1 LTEVIEEM
9 KNYAAVKAEILQWLS
24 ETLQVP
30 AEQIDLTKALPEIGL
45 DSLDAVHM
53 IATIESLIGRELPED
68 VIQRVRCLNDIFEMM
83 REKLA
88 AA

>member
-1 LTEVIEEM
+1 MTGFE
-9 KNYAAVKAEILQWLS
+9 AAKAEILEWAA

-30 AEQIDLTKALPEIGL
+30 IEQVDLSKPLAEIGL

-53 IATIESLIGRELPED
+53 VATIESIIRQDLPED
-68 VIQRVRCLNDIFEMM
+68 VIKRVSCLNDIFEMM
-83 REKLA
+83 RERMA

>member
-1 LTEVIEEM
+1 MDRYE
-9 KNYAAVKAEILQWLS
+9 AARSEIMLWLS
-24 ETLQVP
+24 ETIRLP
-30 AEQIDLTKALPEIGL
+30 ADQIDLTRPLNEIGL

-53 IATIESLIGRELPED
+53 VATIESIIRRELPED
-68 VIQRVRCLNDIFEMM
+68 IMRRVTCLNDIFEMM

>member
-1 LTEVIEEM
+1 MADLE
-9 KNYAAVKAEILQWLS
+9 AAKVEILNWIS
-24 ETLQVP
+24 EAVQVP
-30 AEQIDLTKALPEIGL
+30 VDEIDVNKPFADLGL

-53 IATIESLIGRELPED
+53 IATIESLIQQELPED
-68 VIQRVRCLNDIFEMM
+68 VMQRFRSLSDIFDLM

>member
-1 LTEVIEEM
+1 MDRFE
-9 KNYAAVKAEILQWLS
+9 NARAEILQWLS
-24 ETLQVP
+24 ETVHTP
-30 AEQIDLTKALPEIGL
+30 VDQIDLTRPLSEIGL

-53 IATIESLIGRELPED
+53 VATIESIIRRELPED
-68 VIQRVRCLNDIFEMM
+68 IMRRVKSLNDIFDMM

>member
-1 LTEVIEEM
+1 MDRYES
-9 KNYAAVKAEILQWLS
+9 ARGEILEWLS
-24 ETLQVP
+24 ETIRKPVD
-30 AEQIDLTKALPEIGL
+30 QIDLTRPLSEVGI

-53 IATIESLIGRELPED
+53 IATIESIIRHELPED
-68 VIQRVRCLNDIFEMM
+68 IIRRVKCLNDIFEMM